1 MKLRIHR
8 FLPLTKAEGPGKRA
22 CLWVQGCSIHCKGCG
37 VPWTWSETGG
47 KVVDIQNLYEE
58 IMLSKE
64 ENNIEGITF
73 LGGEPFD
80 QASSLAEL
88 ARKLKRAGLSIM
100 TFSGYTYETLK
111 DANQDDWNELLEV
124 TDLLVDGPFVKE
136 KLDLSRPWVGSSNQ
150 NYRFL
155 SNCYIHLKNTLLNI
169 PNKLEIRIEPSG
181 KILVNG
187 MAAPDTLLELFKNIG
202 SGASSLKK

>member
-1 MKLRIHR
+1 VKLRIHR

-47 KVVDIQNLYEE
+47 KVIDIQDLYEE
-58 IMLSKE
+58 IILSKE

-88 ARKLKRAGLSIM
+88 ARKLKRSGLSIM
-100 TFSGYTYETLK
+100 TFSGYTYETLQ
-111 DANQDDWNELLEV
+111 DANRDDWNKLLEV
-124 TDLLVDGPFVKE
+124 TDLLIDGPFVKE

-155 SNCYIHLKNTLLNI
+155 SDRYIHLKNTLLNI

-181 KILVNG
+181 TVLVNG
-187 MAAPDTLLELFKNIG
+187 MAAPDTLHELFKNIG
-202 SGASSLKK
+202 SGPSSLKK